1 MYNNDLWTPNDFL
14 TNLPPTLPTLPKNDF
29 IRIDF
34 RNSKIENCII
44 KNINGEIISNN
55 NKKFIR
61 ILIDIFRTMDKEQI
75 LQKTSFRI
83 KLDNYTLEGY
93 NWCPDLKLSIQRK
106 EASATLKEII
116 KLVDINNYIIYIKIK
131 LVTGDVIQYG
141 KKIDNIIK
149 I

>member
-1 MYNNDLWTPNDFL
+1 MELMMYNTLWTPDDFI
-14 TNLPPTLPTLPKNDF
+14 TNFPPTLSKNDF

-34 RNSKIENCII
+34 RNSKIEKCII

-55 NKKFIR
+55 NKFFR
-61 ILIDIFRTMDKEQI
+61 ILIDILRTMDKEQI

-116 KLVDINNYIIYIKIK
+116 KMVDINNYLIYITIK
-131 LVTGDVIQYG
+131 LGTGDVIQYG
-141 KKIDNIIK
+141 KKI
-149 I
+149 

>member
-1 MYNNDLWTPNDFL
+1 MELMMYNTLWTPNDFL
-14 TNLPPTLPTLPKNDF
+14 TNLPPTLPTLSKNEF
-29 IRIDF
+29 IKVNF
-34 RNSKIENCII
+34 ANSKIENCI
-44 KNINGEIISNN
+44 INGEIISNN

-93 NWCPDLKLSIQRK
+93 NWCLDLKLSIQRK

-141 KKIDNIIK
+141 KKI
-149 I
+149 